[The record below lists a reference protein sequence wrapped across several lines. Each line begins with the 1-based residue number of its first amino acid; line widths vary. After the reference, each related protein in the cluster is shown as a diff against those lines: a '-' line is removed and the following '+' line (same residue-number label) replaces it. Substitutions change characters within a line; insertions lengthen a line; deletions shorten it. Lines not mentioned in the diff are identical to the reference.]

1 MKTTETAKQRQS
13 GYINTNKKDFKIL
26 RKKIVTRDKEHFI
39 TMKESI
45 RQ

>member
-26 RKKIVTRDKEHFI
+26 RKIVTRDKEHFI

-45 RQ
+45 CQ